1 MAEKLFTDFEKIS
14 SKQWKQQIQYDL
26 KGADYNDTL
35 IWESPEGIKIKPFY
49 HADETPNSFYVSNKN
64 KAFQICQN
72 IFVFDVEKSVRRSI
86 ETLQRGAE
94 SLRFTIQDKNINVI
108 RLLETLPIETTVI
121 YFNLQFLCPEFVKK
135 INEIAKVRNATFY
148 VQIDPIGQLAKE
160 GNWFANLKSDFE
172 VLNLIK
178 STCPAI
184 HFLSIDGTLY
194 QNAGATM
201 VQQIAYIA
209 SHVTEYFNRIDN
221 FNGSIV
227 LEVAVGSHY
236 FFEIAKLRAL
246 RLVLQSIA
254 SEFNPDVKFHILTT
268 PSKRNKTLY
277 DYNVN
282 MLRTTTEC
290 MSAILG
296 ESDAVSNLPYDV
308 LYHKENE
315 FGDRISRNQL
325 LVLKNE
331 SYFDK
336 VTNKPYQFVRQV
348 NEGGYIKDQEG
359 FFNQDKNS
367 VLLKD
372 YKNKTE
378 KTFPV
383 TENVQDILSTFYF
396 LRNHP
401 NIDKLKV
408 GESIIVDM
416 FFDNE
421 TFKFK
426 LKYIGKEDLKTK
438 FGVIPSMIFRPL
450 VQSGRVFKEQESLTV
465 WISDDQNKLPIRIKA
480 SLAVGS
486 LKADLDGFKGLKNP
500 FMVKTK

>member
-1 MAEKLFTDFEKIS
+1 MDEKLFTDFEKIS

-160 GNWFANLKSDFE
+160 GNWFANLNSDFE

-336 VTNKPYQFVRQV
+336 VNNPADGAYYIENITHQMAEKALTLFKEIEVAGGFITQLI
-348 NEGGYIKDQEG
+348 EGTIQRKIQE
-359 FFNQDKNS
+359 S
-367 VLLKD
+367 A
-372 YKNKTE
+372 
-378 KTFPV
+378 
-383 TENVQDILSTFYF
+383 S
-396 LRNHP
+396 
-401 NIDKLKV
+401 
-408 GESIIVDM
+408 
-416 FFDNE
+416 
-421 TFKFK
+421 
-426 LKYIGKEDLKTK
+426 
-438 FGVIPSMIFRPL
+438 
-450 VQSGRVFKEQESLTV
+450 KEQELFDSGKEILLGTNKYPNK
-465 WISDDQNKLPIRIKA
+465 DDKM
-480 SLAVGS
+480 SH
-486 LKADLDGFKGLKNP
+486 DLELFP
-500 FMVKTK
+500 FMKTKPRKTLITPIIEKRLAEKIEKERLENEKKIAS